1 MLITD
6 KSLSDSDFSVENI
19 KNIIKKLDSNKP
31 HGDDMISI
39 RALKLYDKSICL
51 NIILKSCL
59 TQGIFPSEWKKTNI
73 VPINKK
79 KQQAVC

>member
-1 MLITD
+1 M
-6 KSLSDSDFSVENI
+6 
-19 KNIIKKLDSNKP
+19 IKKLDSNKS

-39 RALKLYDKSICL
+39 RTLKLYDKSICL
-51 NIILKSCL
+51 NIILNSCL